1 MKDSAK
7 ELLNDRRSLNEAAVV
22 TVMFPCVYFG
32 IHLIGWGNNIFS
44 WWEAL
49 LVAPVQ
55 GIVYWLFT
63 SGFRRFANEDI
74 TPTR

>member
-7 ELLNDRRSLNEAAVV
+7 ELLSDRRSLNEAATV

-32 IHLIGWGNNIFS
+32 IHLIGEGNNIFS

-49 LVAPVQ
+49 LAAPVQ